1 MRVLVTGGGGFVGAA
16 LVRRLAARGDVAI
29 AFDRSFAADLESGAD
44 AGIVAVAGD
53 ITDAFS
59 IQSALDAHRPDAVIH
74 CAAAVGVLAS
84 LSPAEMLRVNVG
96 GSINLFEA
104 MARRGIRRVL
114 HLSSEETLGDFLAER
129 ADEDHPTR
137 PVMAYGVTKLAVEGL
152 GRTYRVMHGIECVN
166 LRTSWVYG
174 PGLPRP
180 RVPKNFV
187 DAALGGASLHLPWGA
202 DSRIDHT
209 YIDDLVEGVLATLD
223 NPRPR
228 FDVYNIASDSAPSVG
243 RIVEIVRSLIPGADI
258 SAGPGPLR
266 HRDDIPVVRK
276 GALATDRARACFGY
290 TPHFDIERG
299 LAAYVAALRA
309 QQHSIRE
316 AAA

>member
-1 MRVLVTGGGGFVGAA
+1 MRVLVTGGGGFVGAS

-29 AFDRSFAADLESGAD
+29 AFDRSFAVDLE
-44 AGIVAVAGD
+44 AGTDGRILTVAGD

-59 IQSALDAHRPDAVIH
+59 VLEALDAHRPDAVIH
-74 CAAAVGVLAS
+74 CAAMVGVLAS
-84 LSPAEMLRVNVG
+84 LSPAEMLRVNLG
-96 GSINLFEA
+96 GSVNLFEA
-104 MARRGIRRVL
+104 MARRDVRRVL
-114 HLSSEETLGDFLAER
+114 HLSSEETLGDFLVNR

-152 GRTYRVMHGIECVN
+152 GRTYRATHGIECIN

-180 RVPKNFV
+180 RVPKNFI
-187 DAALGGASLHLPWGA
+187 DAALAGRSLHLLLGA
-202 DSRIDHT
+202 DSVIDHT
-209 YIDDLVEGVLATLD
+209 YIDDVVDGVLAALD
-223 NPRPR
+223 EPRHR

-243 RIVEIVRSLIPGADI
+243 RIVEIVRALVPGADI
-258 SAGPGPLR
+258 SIGPGPLR

-309 QQHSIRE
+309 HQHSSQD